1 MWCLDTVV
9 GLGFYYGAWIL
20 LGVLNIVSGYNL
32 KFITINKK
40 LEGVHLVIE
49 IV

>member
-20 LGVLNIVSGYNL
+20 LGVLNIVMGLGY
-32 KFITINKK
+32 
-40 LEGVHLVIE
+40 V
-49 IV
+49 